1 MSNFWDKL
9 SAGLDLGTFGI
20 ELKNW
25 RDLAR
30 ISGLVRTG
38 ASSFLGRKA
47 APSGTGDD
55 SVTEAKENVMQ
66 EGEFLAIL
74 AILTSFHMDPPFRFE
89 PITEYQVPASQS
101 HLFNKVVAAM
111 KPGARKLFM
120 STIGFRGAA
129 MKKRRVVEYV
139 KHEVNGRERVD
150 PVTEETTETVNLDG
164 KRINSAITY
173 LATQGA
179 GPEDERVK
187 RVAETLE
194 GWGIFQSKLDTGKE
208 LGVKSA
214 DELKRFL
221 AWLDTHAHVVLAIG
235 TLGLKGLQS
244 FMETPAAV
252 HYIAAI
258 EAEGDRRRKLAIQE
272 AFQRALVV
280 ESETVNTRSATHY
293 QSFSRRSWIAVGT
306 LIVIPFVLT
315 ALSRCN

>member
-38 ASSFLGRKA
+38 ASSFLGKKT
-47 APSGTGDD
+47 APSSSGDD
-55 SVTEAKENVMQ
+55 NVTDAKENVMQ

-74 AILTSFHMDPPFRFE
+74 AILTSFHMDPPHRFE

-101 HLFNKVVAAM
+101 HLFNKVIAAM
-111 KPGARKLFM
+111 KPGARRLFM
-120 STIGFRGAA
+120 STIGFRGAT

-139 KHEVNGRERVD
+139 KHEVNGKERID
-150 PVTEETTETVNLDG
+150 PVTEETSETVNLDG

-179 GPEDERVK
+179 GTEDERVK

-194 GWGIFQSKLDTGKE
+194 GWGIFQSKLDAGKE
-208 LGVKSA
+208 LGAKSA

-221 AWLDTHAHVVLAIG
+221 AWLDTHTHVMLAIG
-235 TLGLKGLQS
+235 TLGFKGLQS
-244 FMETPAAV
+244 FMETPAAM

-258 EAEGDRRRKLAIQE
+258 EAENDRRRKLAIQE
-272 AFQRALVV
+272 AFQAALVA
-280 ESETVNTRSATHY
+280 ESEHVNTRNAIHY
-293 QSFSRRSWIAVGT
+293 QTFSRRNWAVVGII
-306 LIVIPFVLT
+306 IVLAFVLT
-315 ALSRCN
+315 ALSRYN